1 MTLFDSMITFSA
13 PAILRSMSGMASP
26 KRPWRV
32 RTHRERRAPATRKR
46 EVSLS
51 PLRSRSSLRARKW
64 SSPVSQ
70 SHGLPSAEQMPC
82 PNCVILRAVQLSSG
96 SAAIRPATTLVLPTL
111 RECPPITTIAIS
123 LFSQV
128 SCALRTPN
136 CERSQGPCWPECPT
150 MRFVNTWSGR
160 WPVRYLIATL
170 AVALPIAALEKLR
183 PELSQ
188 TSIALILVLPVILVA
203 VTQGRGPALYASIIV
218 GLSFNFFFIGPYYSF
233 RINRPEDV
241 VAFVVFVTTAVLV
254 GQLSSRLE
262 KRVLL
267 TETQRKELVHV
278 RGKFE
283 RAAAQA
289 AEADALRKSEQL
301 KTALLDA
308 VTHDLRTPLTSI
320 KAAISTIRSE
330 PVTPEVQRELFEV
343 IEQESDR
350 LNHFIQGMMDLAKL
364 QAGEITLASRNVAAD
379 EMVEDALLRAEPL
392 LEGHPVEVAIAS
404 GLPAPKV
411 DPRLIAQVIFTLL
424 ENAAKYSG
432 TSAKI
437 TISVRRQ
444 GNKICF
450 AVDDEGPGI
459 PPELRGQVF
468 EKFFRAGLQPGLG
481 TGLAIARGIVQAH
494 GGKIW
499 IESGPDGKGTS
510 VQFQLP
516 LPEPPCKRAL
526 WRGARGK
533 GVALHDR

>member
-1 MTLFDSMITFSA
+1 
-13 PAILRSMSGMASP
+13 
-26 KRPWRV
+26 
-32 RTHRERRAPATRKR
+32 
-46 EVSLS
+46 
-51 PLRSRSSLRARKW
+51 
-64 SSPVSQ
+64 
-70 SHGLPSAEQMPC
+70 
-82 PNCVILRAVQLSSG
+82 
-96 SAAIRPATTLVLPTL
+96 
-111 RECPPITTIAIS
+111 
-123 LFSQV
+123 
-128 SCALRTPN
+128 
-136 CERSQGPCWPECPT
+136 

-170 AVALPIAALEKLR
+170 AAALPIAVLEKLR

-203 VTQGRGPALYASIIV
+203 VTQGRGPALYASILL
-218 GLSFNFFFIGPYYSF
+218 GMSFNFFFIGPYYSF
-233 RINRPEDV
+233 LITRPEDV
-241 VAFVVFVTTAVLV
+241 VAFIVFVTTAVLV

-267 TETQRKELVHV
+267 TETQQKELVHV

-283 RAAAQA
+283 QAAAQA

-320 KAAISTIRSE
+320 KAAISTVRSE

-364 QAGEITLASRNVAAD
+364 QAGEVTLASRNVAAD

-432 TSAKI
+432 PSAKI
-437 TISVRRQ
+437 TISVRGE

-481 TGLAIARGIVQAH
+481 MGLAIARGIVQAH

-499 IESGPDGKGTS
+499 IESGPNGKGTS

-516 LPEPPCKRAL
+516 LPGPAMQEAPVKEAASESA
-526 WRGARGK
+526 GY
-533 GVALHDR
+533 D